1 MSNPTVSVA
10 MCCYN
15 MAAFIAEQLDSIA
28 RQSRPPDELVV
39 CDDNSQD
46 QTRDILHSFAA
57 RAPFPVKVVSNDKQL
72 GCNKNFEQAISL
84 CTGDIIFLSD
94 HDDVWRPQKIELIL
108 PLMQDPS
115 VGAAF
120 GNATV
125 VAADL
130 RPFGFTL
137 WDTCDFNAGR
147 RQRFANGD
155 QFSELIANNVIQ
167 GAASAFRSSLRPLIM
182 PIPPE
187 WQHDYWIALMVAA
200 VSRIRFTEESV
211 LDYRQHGRNL
221 LGAGSPVRI
230 KPPPSRLRRFPLRV
244 GRWIQK
250 LRSPTDYYNRRLVP
264 LRLRLE
270 FLGDPSRSLGTARPA
285 RRSGDHGGEPRD
297 RAADA
302 APERARGA
310 PAALDVSGIFDV
322 SCSRHRRWPA
332 ARTARR
338 SLSKAWR

>member
-28 RQSRPPDELVV
+28 RQSRPPDELVI

-46 QTRDILHSFAA
+46 HTLDIVHSFAE
-57 RAPFPVKVVSNDKQL
+57 RAPFPVKIVRNERQL
-72 GCNKNFEQAISL
+72 GCNKNFEQAISQ

-94 HDDVWRPQKIELIL
+94 HDDVWQPQKIELIL
-108 PLMQDPS
+108 ALMRDPS

-125 VAADL
+125 VGATL
-130 RPFGFTL
+130 TPVGFTL
-137 WDTCDFNAGR
+137 WDTCNFNAER
-147 RQRFANGD
+147 RRRFADGE
-155 QFSELIANNVIQ
+155 QFLELIANNVMQ
-167 GAASAFRSSLRPLIM
+167 GAAAAFRSSFRSLIV
-182 PIPPE
+182 PIPSE

-200 VSRIRFTEESV
+200 VGRIGFTEESV

-230 KPPPSRLRRFPLRV
+230 KPRSRLRRLPLRV

-250 LRSPTDYYNRRLVP
+250 LRSPTDYYNRRLIP

-270 FLGDPSRSLGTARPA
+270 SLAIL
-285 RRSGDHGGEPRD
+285 RD
-297 RAADA
+297 RLELLDQ
-302 APERARGA
+302 PVA
-310 PAALDVSGIFDV
+310 PAITAVNREIERLTLRRDALEE
-322 SCSRHRRWPA
+322 RLQRW
-332 ARTARR
+332 T
-338 SLSKAWR
+338 